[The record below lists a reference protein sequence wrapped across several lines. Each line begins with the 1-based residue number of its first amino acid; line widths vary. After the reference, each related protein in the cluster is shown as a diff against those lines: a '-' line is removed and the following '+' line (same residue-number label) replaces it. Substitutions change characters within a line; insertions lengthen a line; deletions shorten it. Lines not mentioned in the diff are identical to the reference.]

1 MAERDRDERAILEAF
16 ECFERELAAPDVS
29 GAVRA
34 ELGIRPR
41 GRRAAAVLAAVIAAA
56 LLITGCAAAFGGL
69 EWLSSRLGAGG
80 FTDVLEPQ
88 EAAAEREGIEMTV
101 LGAQG
106 FGDSAAAYISLRDT
120 AGLGRVREEPGCQAV
135 FAINGTGRTEQV
147 YFDEET
153 GTGYYVVLA
162 YDENG
167 GLSGPA
173 EIALWELNYSP
184 EGGTKFGPEEVMPD
198 FASAAALGPSA
209 AEGELLPVERG
220 AEIEPWLWLGAVGT
234 VGGRPAVQ
242 IGVDS
247 WGDCRDY
254 NFKLALRG
262 PDGETPAGDGIIGFL
277 MEDMSPWDGSESEVR
292 YLLYQ
297 YVFDIDPAELPGL
310 TLEIEGRFSGSV
322 RSGWTVEVELSDA
335 ASALTYTGDIVDEDG
350 GTLVS
355 GALVTLTPLGIRIEG
370 RGEPGDIWRLA
381 SYRVYA
387 VTPEG
392 WRGAN
397 VGPRGAEDDGSFD
410 WFLFYT
416 AAVEPESV
424 ERIEFGRL
432 YAMELK

>member
-69 EWLSSRLGAGG
+69 DWLSSRLGAGG

-173 EIALWELNYSP
+173 EIALWEL
-184 EGGTKFGPEEVMPD
+184 G
-198 FASAAALGPSA
+198 
-209 AEGELLPVERG
+209 
-220 AEIEPWLWLGAVGT
+220 
-234 VGGRPAVQ
+234 
-242 IGVDS
+242 
-247 WGDCRDY
+247 
-254 NFKLALRG
+254 
-262 PDGETPAGDGIIGFL
+262 
-277 MEDMSPWDGSESEVR
+277 
-292 YLLYQ
+292 
-297 YVFDIDPAELPGL
+297 
-310 TLEIEGRFSGSV
+310 
-322 RSGWTVEVELSDA
+322 
-335 ASALTYTGDIVDEDG
+335 
-350 GTLVS
+350 
-355 GALVTLTPLGIRIEG
+355 
-370 RGEPGDIWRLA
+370 
-381 SYRVYA
+381 
-387 VTPEG
+387 
-392 WRGAN
+392 
-397 VGPRGAEDDGSFD
+397 
-410 WFLFYT
+410 
-416 AAVEPESV
+416 
-424 ERIEFGRL
+424 
-432 YAMELK
+432 

>member
-16 ECFERELAAPDVS
+16 ESFERELAAPDVS

-173 EIALWELNYSP
+173 VKPVALRMVWQVANAVKIPVLGLGGIASWQDAVEFMLAGASAVAVGAYNFVNPCAVEEIA
-184 EGGTKFGPEEVMPD
+184 EGMDAYCEKMGISHISE
-198 FASAAALGPSA
+198 
-209 AEGELLPVERG
+209 
-220 AEIEPWLWLGAVGT
+220 
-234 VGGRPAVQ
+234 
-242 IGVDS
+242 
-247 WGDCRDY
+247 
-254 NFKLALRG
+254 
-262 PDGETPAGDGIIGFL
+262 IIGKIN
-277 MEDMSPWDGSESEVR
+277 D
-292 YLLYQ
+292 
-297 YVFDIDPAELPGL
+297 
-310 TLEIEGRFSGSV
+310 
-322 RSGWTVEVELSDA
+322 
-335 ASALTYTGDIVDEDG
+335 
-350 GTLVS
+350 
-355 GALVTLTPLGIRIEG
+355 
-370 RGEPGDIWRLA
+370 
-381 SYRVYA
+381 
-387 VTPEG
+387 
-392 WRGAN
+392 
-397 VGPRGAEDDGSFD
+397 
-410 WFLFYT
+410 
-416 AAVEPESV
+416 
-424 ERIEFGRL
+424 
-432 YAMELK
+432 